1 MNSRKLW
8 LRLSCGLLVILLLV
22 VTVVRPAVT
31 RAAPAAETVLSF
43 IVSNEAPG
51 HLVDWL
57 IAQGH
62 GNDTLLQVLS
72 YLKAQS
78 GGVISDA
85 FYNQVAAAPPGSEV
99 FTARLRNYAGL
110 DGGIEIAADGT
121 INIPNIKAV
130 NYTGRPGYG
139 TQHSQ
144 YLQSSFVYAEDAAH
158 TIYTHGQDYGGGLIK
173 NYYAFAIA
181 WKTGDTLTFILSNE
195 APGHLVDWLIAQGH
209 GNETLFQVLGYL
221 RGQSG
226 GIIPDAWYNQVAAAP
241 PGSEVFTATLSN
253 YAGLVWGI
261 EIAADGT
268 ISIPSVAGKDYTG
281 ASGFTSA
288 PGQSGQ
294 FTLTYTHDAAHTIY
308 THSNEYGGG
317 VTRDYYAW
325 GIAWKARTAL
335 YLPLV
340 RR

>member
-8 LRLSCGLLVILLLV
+8 LRLSCRLLVMLLLV
-22 VTVVRPAVT
+22 VTVARPAVT

-43 IVSNEAPG
+43 VVSNEAPG

-99 FTARLRNYAGL
+99 FYARLR
-110 DGGIEIAADGT
+110 D
-121 INIPNIKAV
+121 
-130 NYTGRPGYG
+130 
-139 TQHSQ
+139 
-144 YLQSSFVYAEDAAH
+144 
-158 TIYTHGQDYGGGLIK
+158 
-173 NYYAFAIA
+173 
-181 WKTGDTLTFILSNE
+181 
-195 APGHLVDWLIAQGH
+195 
-209 GNETLFQVLGYL
+209 
-221 RGQSG
+221 
-226 GIIPDAWYNQVAAAP
+226 
-241 PGSEVFTATLSN
+241 
-253 YAGLVWGI
+253 YAGLVGGI

-281 ASGFTSA
+281 AAGFASA

-294 FTLTYTHDAAHTIY
+294 FILTYTHDVEHYIF
-308 THSNEYGGG
+308 THSTNFGGG